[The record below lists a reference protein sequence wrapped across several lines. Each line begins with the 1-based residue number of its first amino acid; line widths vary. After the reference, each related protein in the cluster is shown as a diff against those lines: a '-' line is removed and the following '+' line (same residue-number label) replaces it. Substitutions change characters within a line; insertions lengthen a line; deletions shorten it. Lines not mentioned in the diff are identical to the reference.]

1 MNLFINITASVNN
14 GFPQKPVEALL
25 AKINT
30 ISSRNGS
37 IKAIASTVAIDKKE
51 HTVVELT
58 GLTESQHES
67 WVGVCRDA
75 KMAFKLKESD
85 PWTWVVKAETP
96 EQKKAREDAAVEAA
110 RKKREEKEERRRLAA
125 KAQKEAATLEA
136 SKKNKGDK
144 AKGDKKNK
152 K

>member
-1 MNLFINITASVNN
+1 MNLFINLTASANN
-14 GFPQKPVEALL
+14 GFPQKPVNALL
-25 AKINT
+25 AKIEAINER
-30 ISSRNGS
+30 SGS
-37 IKAIASTVAIDKKE
+37 IKVIGSTVTIDKKE

-58 GLTESQHES
+58 GLTESQFES
-67 WVGVCRDA
+67 WVDECREA

-85 PWTWVVKAETP
+85 SWTWLVKVETP
-96 EQKKAREDAAVEAA
+96 EQKKAREDAVLEAA

-125 KAQKEAATLEA
+125 KAQKEAAAEA